1 MRGQSGRQSN
11 PPALTIGH
19 SQGTLLC
26 VAWKPD
32 RISEDIVV
40 RRFLLPMMVV
50 VLLAFG
56 GCLKTVALIESNPPG
71 AEVYYDTRLLP
82 EKTPTTID
90 VAWYGEHTVTFVRE
104 GYPPSKYVIDI
115 EAPKHLWIPLDF
127 FVTIL
132 PFTVT
137 DRHEFHFDLD
147 ETQAK
152 GE

>member
-1 MRGQSGRQSN
+1 MRGAE
-11 PPALTIGH
+11 PE
-19 SQGTLLC
+19 
-26 VAWKPD
+26 PD
-32 RISEDIVV
+32 
-40 RRFLLPMMVV
+40 
-50 VLLAFG
+50 FG
-56 GCLKTVALIESNPPG
+56 GYGGSQIHLACGGNVSSRIRRLSENRGAHRIQSPG

-90 VAWYGEHTVTFVRE
+90 VEWYGQHTVTFVRE
-104 GYPPSKYVIDI
+104 GHPPSKYVIDI
-115 EAPKHLWIPLDF
+115 KAPKHLWVPLDF

-132 PFTVT
+132 PFTIT

>member
-1 MRGQSGRQSN
+1 VAQN
-11 PPALTIGH
+11 PNR
-19 SQGTLLC
+19 TL
-26 VAWKPD
+26 
-32 RISEDIVV
+32 EDMVV
-40 RRFLLPMMVV
+40 RRFILPVAAMF
-50 VLLAFG
+50 LLAFG

-90 VAWYGEHTVTFVRE
+90 VEWYGQHTVTFVRE
-104 GYPPSKYVIDI
+104 GHPPSKYVIDI
-115 EAPKHLWIPLDF
+115 KAPKHLWVPLDF

-132 PFTVT
+132 PFTIT